1 MPGGPKP
8 LGAGFRPLISTVLR
22 GLDATL
28 DDRAEAKI
36 VIWLDLLASWNQ
48 KIDLTAARSAEELV
62 DLMLVDALVL
72 ARHEPSG
79 AAVVDVGTGAGAPGL
94 ALGIV
99 RPDLALTLV
108 EPLAKRVAFLRTVL
122 GHLGA
127 ASTAETGAGPPP
139 TPSTATSAHSEPRS
153 ETLPRVYRGKGEA
166 LADQGALYDTAVAR
180 ATLAPAAWL
189 ELGGRLV
196 RPSGAVWVLLA
207 REPAPDIRGWEIAAD
222 DRYTW
227 PLTGAERRAVRYRR
241 AASSP

>member
-8 LGAGFRPLISTVLR
+8 LGAGFRPLISAVLR

-28 DDRAEAKI
+28 DPGAEAQI
-36 VIWLDLLASWNQ
+36 VAWLDLLASWNQ

-62 DLMLVDALVL
+62 DLMLADAVVL

-79 AAVVDVGTGAGAPGL
+79 SGVVDVGSGAGAPGL
-94 ALGIV
+94 PLGIV

-122 GHLGA
+122 GHLG
-127 ASTAETGAGPPP
+127 SEKGAL
-139 TPSTATSAHSEPRS
+139 PSAPR
-153 ETLPRVYRGKGEA
+153 RVFRGKGEA
-166 LADQGALYDTAVAR
+166 LAEQGALFDTAVAR
-180 ATLAPAAWL
+180 ATLAPPAWL

-207 REPAPDIRGWEIAAD
+207 REPAPELVGWEIAID
-222 DRYTW
+222 ESYKW

-241 AASSP
+241 AASPP